1 MKKNWDV
8 IVLGTGGVGSAS
20 LMHLA
25 RRGVQVLGLDQHP
38 PAHAFGS
45 SHGETRIIR
54 KAYFE
59 HPNYVPLLLRSYE
72 LWDDLGAASGRDD
85 LFVRT
90 GLLQVGPAD
99 GVVVPGVMS
108 AAAKHSLDLE
118 SVSKCPPYRIPE
130 HCTAVLE
137 RDAGF
142 LRVEDCV
149 LEHLNLAQRA
159 GAELMTGVVVQD
171 WRAHAEGVVVSTSAG
186 DFEADKLVITAG
198 AWAPKLLSS
207 LGVPMHI
214 RRKALFWMAAR
225 MQSTA
230 HLVSEGCPCF
240 FYENAEG
247 QFYGFP
253 EITPGGGI
261 KLACHSGGDV
271 VDGPESLDRSL
282 KSSDL
287 TEIQS
292 FVSQWLPEVSG
303 EMLRHAVCMYT
314 MSPDEN
320 FIIDKHPEH
329 QQVVFAAGLSGHGFK
344 FASVIGEIMAD
355 LALEGHTAHPAGFLG
370 LSRFR

>member
-1 MKKNWDV
+1 
-8 IVLGTGGVGSAS
+8 
-20 LMHLA
+20 
-25 RRGVQVLGLDQHP
+25 
-38 PAHAFGS
+38 
-45 SHGETRIIR
+45 
-54 KAYFE
+54 
-59 HPNYVPLLLRSYE
+59 
-72 LWDDLGAASGRDD
+72 
-85 LFVRT
+85 
-90 GLLQVGPAD
+90 
-99 GVVVPGVMS
+99 
-108 AAAKHSLDLE
+108 
-118 SVSKCPPYRIPE
+118 
-130 HCTAVLE
+130 
-137 RDAGF
+137 
-142 LRVEDCV
+142 
-149 LEHLNLAQRA
+149 
-159 GAELMTGVVVQD
+159 
-171 WRAHAEGVVVSTSAG
+171 
-186 DFEADKLVITAG
+186 
-198 AWAPKLLSS
+198 
-207 LGVPMHI
+207 
-214 RRKALFWMAAR
+214 

-355 LALEGHTAHPAGFLG
+355 LALEGHTTHPAGFLG